1 MSRSM
6 EAEYAQILRN
16 YLDRRGEDELYLAQK
31 LGKWLLRQEVSPEEL
46 IDLHRRALEGV
57 TEVPESVRA
66 SFRVL
71 MEMMIEYGNALRA
84 QRSWR
89 SRHEH
94 MQSEVAVASAMQK
107 ALLPPN
113 MPEFS
118 GMEIGLI
125 SAAAWE
131 ISGDYYNFIRHDD
144 HRFSVAIGDIKGK
157 GIAAAMCMSILKY
170 AMDSLE
176 EMRPDPQYMLRHLN
190 RVIERNVDSSMFVTM
205 LFGCYDTASH
215 CFRYAVAGHEPGFL
229 YRAAEDR
236 FYDLEGQGVALGLEA
251 GSRYEEQEVFLHSGD
266 MLILLTDGVTEY
278 KIGQTYITREQLV
291 SCLHQQVD
299 APVQS
304 MVHEIYHK
312 LLLLS
317 QFEQRDDYT
326 MMILR
331 RT

>member
-1 MSRSM
+1 MA
-6 EAEYAQILRN
+6 EEYAQILRS
-16 YLDRRGEDELYLAQK
+16 YLDRRGEDALYLAQK
-31 LGKWLLRQEVSPEEL
+31 LGKWMLRQEVSPEEL

-57 TEVPESVRA
+57 TEVPESVRV

-71 MEMMIEYGNALRA
+71 MEMMIEYGNAIRA

-89 SRHEH
+89 SRHER

-107 ALLPPN
+107 ALLPQAV
-113 MPEFS
+113 PEFP
-118 GMEIGLI
+118 GVEIGLI
-125 SAAAWE
+125 SVAAFE

-144 HRFSVAIGDIKGK
+144 RRFSVAIADITGK

-176 EMRPDPQYMLRHLN
+176 EMSSKPQHMLCHLN
-190 RVIERNVDSSMFVTM
+190 RMIERNVDSSMFVTM
-205 LFGCYDTASH
+205 LLGCYDTASH
-215 CFRYAVAGHEPGFL
+215 RFRYAVAGHEPGFL

-236 FYDLEGQGVALGLEA
+236 FYDLEGRGAALGLEA
-251 GSRYEEQEVFLHSGD
+251 GSRYEEREVCLHSGD
-266 MLILLTDGVTEY
+266 MLILLTDGVTEC
-278 KIGQTYITREQLV
+278 KVGQTYITREQLV
-291 SCLHQQVD
+291 SCLHQQVN

-304 MVHEIYHK
+304 MVNDVYHK